1 MNHWGALTACCGIVA
16 AGLWVRLVALDDIP
30 FWFDEAFSLR
40 MSEFSLVEL
49 VQRCTN
55 DTHPPLS
62 FLVMKIW
69 MAIFGSSEWAARL
82 LSVAWSLTAVAAV
95 FGFTYEA
102 IAHDDC
108 VETSKRRPLLA
119 ATIAACCIAFS
130 PLQISWAQQVR
141 MYAPAACL
149 CVVGTWLLWRALV
162 KPDRT
167 RRWVAFTIVETL
179 AVYCHVTL
187 FLVATAHVVAIAA
200 VVIQQYGNKAVA
212 RTVFLRGVASFVVI
226 TVAAIPWLMVIRSQ
240 HDAVTEAF
248 WTKPFDLDL
257 LGDALIQ
264 CFGVPKRP
272 VGDPDSGLWLA
283 QAIMVLMLLVAMR
296 RQKFDL
302 LIAITGSLPFIM
314 LVAASIVGRNIV
326 HPRYFI
332 ASQSIVFIALGTL
345 ISRIPIVVGRV
356 MCGSCVIAG
365 SLWLAWDYHKLREEH
380 SGKFALRELALVWE
394 EHAEPNELLVFRDAT
409 VYTTARFYHDD
420 PSRLRLRG
428 ELDDYPFYLGTAVLA
443 PDEFL
448 KIAPHVWTP
457 NRLWICD
464 TTWQD
469 PNSPAKE
476 LGPEWQLIS
485 EKKIRDYSSTYVLK
499 LYEAKSMSDPVNVR
513 TGRIE
518 DKTAQSEN

>member
-1 MNHWGALTACCGIVA
+1 MNHRAALTACCGIVA

-40 MSEFSLVEL
+40 MSEFSFVGL

-69 MAIFGSSEWAARL
+69 MAMFGSSEWAARL

-200 VVIQQYGNKAVA
+200 IVIQQYSNKAVA
-212 RTVFLRGVASFVVI
+212 KSVFLRGVASFMVI
-226 TVAAIPWLMVIRSQ
+226 TAAAIPWLTVIRSQ
-240 HDAVTEAF
+240 HAAVTEAF

-272 VGDPDSGLWLA
+272 VGDPDMGLWLA
-283 QAIMVLMLLVAMR
+283 QAIMVLILLVAIR

-302 LIAITGSLPFIM
+302 LIAITASLPFIM

-345 ISRIPIVVGRV
+345 IARIPIAGGRV
-356 MCGSCVIAG
+356 VCGSCLIAG
-365 SLWLAWDYHKLREEH
+365 SAWLAWDYHELREEH

-394 EHAEPNELLVFRDAT
+394 EHAEPSELLVFRDPT
-409 VYTTARFYHDD
+409 VYTTARFYHETQ
-420 PSRLRLRG
+420 SRLRLRG
-428 ELDDYPFYLGTAVLA
+428 KLDDYPFYLGTAILS
-443 PDEFL
+443 PDEFVN
-448 KIAPHVWTP
+448 IAPKMWKP
-457 NRLWICD
+457 KRLWICD

-476 LGPEWQLIS
+476 LGSEWQLVS
-485 EKKIRDYSSTYVLK
+485 EKKARDYSSTYVLK
-499 LYEAKSMSDPVNVR
+499 LYEAKSTPVPAN
-513 TGRIE
+513 TGIIGIKDNPAR
-518 DKTAQSEN
+518 SEN